1 MPANLP
7 AEWFTIENEYRREKN
22 LEKKIELMKKLISS
36 TPKHKGT
43 ENLLADL
50 KKKLSKLEEEL
61 EKKSRKLKRRQ
72 ETIKKTGDILV
83 AIVGLT
89 KSGKSSL
96 INALTNA
103 SVEVS
108 DKPYTT
114 KEPVTGVCLFEGVAI
129 QLVEIP
135 SFFLRKHMSI
145 VHISDVVL
153 VMASNEEEKKAV
165 EKILKENSIEKEIV
179 FWSKENKDY
188 EQLLSM
194 VLSAAK
200 IVRVFTKPIGKPK
213 EDKALV
219 LKTGSTVQDLVEK
232 INKAWLKTF
241 KFARIFDDTVFSG
254 RKVGLNYV
262 LKDCDT
268 VEIHA

>member
-145 VHISDVVL
+145 VHSEMARRRLEGLSLIKKIELEVL
-153 VMASNEEEKKAV
+153 EWDWLGCGIA
-165 EKILKENSIEKEIV
+165 
-179 FWSKENKDY
+179 
-188 EQLLSM
+188 M
-194 VLSAAK
+194 V
-200 IVRVFTKPIGKPK
+200 
-213 EDKALV
+213 
-219 LKTGSTVQDLVEK
+219 
-232 INKAWLKTF
+232 WLRGQ
-241 KFARIFDDTVFSG
+241 A
-254 RKVGLNYV
+254 
-262 LKDCDT
+262 
-268 VEIHA
+268 